1 MELLIAGLV
10 IWVGVHLYPSV
21 FANTRQSMIT
31 RVGNAAY
38 QGIFALCIVAGLV
51 LIVLGWRSSVP
62 SHIYTP
68 PAALRHPAML
78 LVVIGFILFVAAN
91 FPATRIKRFLRH
103 PQLTGVLI
111 WAIAHLLMNGDSRS
125 VLLFSV
131 IGAWSLVSMFTINR
145 RDGKWIKPGKPDG
158 WGQDV
163 VLIIVGLAVSALAF
177 YFHEFLTGI
186 SLIV

>member
-10 IWVGVHLYPSV
+10 IWVGAHLFPSV
-21 FANTRQSMIT
+21 FANKRQSMIT
-31 RVGNAAY
+31 RVGNAAF

-51 LIVLGWRSSVP
+51 LIVLGWRNSIPTQV
-62 SHIYTP
+62 YTP

-78 LVVIGFILFVAAN
+78 LVVIGFVLFVAAN
-91 FPATRIKRFLRH
+91 IPVTRIKRFLRH

-163 VLIIVGLAVSALAF
+163 VLIIVGLTVSALAF
-177 YFHEFLTGI
+177 YFHEFLAGI
-186 SLIV
+186 PLTT

>member
-10 IWVGVHLYPSV
+10 IWVGVHLFPSV
-21 FANTRQSMIT
+21 FANRRQSIIT

-51 LIVLGWRSSVP
+51 LIVLGWRSITP

-68 PAALRHPAML
+68 PVALRHPAML
-78 LVVIGFILFVAAN
+78 LVVISFIFFVAAY
-91 FPATRIKRFLRH
+91 FPVTRIKRFLRH

-131 IGAWSLVSMFTINR
+131 IGAWSLAAMFTINR
-145 RDGKWIKPGKPDG
+145 RHGEWMKPGKPDG
-158 WGQDV
+158 WGQDIALV
-163 VLIIVGLAVSALAF
+163 AVGLALAEFAF
-177 YFHEFLTGI
+177 YFHEFFTGVPLT
-186 SLIV
+186 L